1 MMIIDFHAH
10 CFPDDLAARAVSSLE
25 GRAGIAAA
33 LDGTRGS
40 LLASMDRAG
49 IDRAVIQHIA
59 TRPGQEPVVNN
70 WAASIQD
77 DRVVSFG
84 SIHPDTPDWRG
95 ELRRLT
101 DLRLPGV
108 KFHPE
113 YQDFTVDEPR
123 MFPLYEAIC
132 AAGLIV
138 LFHAGIDLA
147 YGEPPRCRPAGLS
160 RIIEAFPK
168 CRWVAAHLG
177 GYLHW
182 DAVEEHL
189 LGRPIYLDTSYC
201 YADLGKERMASL
213 LRGHGAERILFG
225 TDSPWVEQ
233 KKAVDE
239 IKSLGLTPAEEAAI
253 LGGNAAGI
261 LPES

>member
-1 MMIIDFHAH
+1 MIVDFHAH
-10 CFPDDLAARAVSSLE
+10 CFPDELAVRAVPRLE
-25 GRAGIAAA
+25 ERAGITAV
-33 LDGTRGS
+33 LDGTRGA

-49 IDRAVIQHIA
+49 IGRAVAQHIA
-59 TRPGQEPVVNN
+59 TRPGQEPAVNT

-77 DRVVSFG
+77 RRVVSFG
-84 SIHPDTPDWRG
+84 SLHPDTPDWRG

-101 DLRLPGV
+101 DLGLPGV
-108 KFHPE
+108 KFHPD
-113 YQDFTVDEPR
+113 YQDFSVDEPR
-123 MFPLYEAIC
+123 IFPIYEAIC

-160 RIIEAFPK
+160 KVSEAFPK
-168 CRWVAAHLG
+168 GIWVAAHLG

-182 DAVEEHL
+182 DEVEEHL

-201 YADLGKERMASL
+201 FADLGPARMIAL
-213 LRGHGAERILFG
+213 LRGHGPERILFG

-233 KKAVDE
+233 RQAVEE
-239 IKSLGLTPAEEAAI
+239 ISSLGLTPAEEAAI

-261 LPES
+261 LP